1 MKYKP
6 ELGIFGNL
14 KELFKQTNRIDSTTF
29 SFRSEAEQQNLQL
42 QADIV
47 ESVIDEYN
55 ALTEV

>member
-1 MKYKP
+1 MKYKA

-14 KELFKQTNRIDSTTF
+14 KELFKQTTRIDSNTQ
-29 SFRSEAEQQNLQL
+29 SYRGEAEQQNLEL

>member
-1 MKYKP
+1 MRYKS

-14 KELFKQTNRIDSTTF
+14 KELFKQTNRIDSNTQ
-29 SFRSEAEQQNLQL
+29 SYRGEAEQNNLQL

>member
-1 MKYKP
+1 MRYKS

-14 KELFKQTNRIDSTTF
+14 KELFKETARINSNTL
-29 SFRSEAEQQNLQL
+29 SFRSEAEQKNLQL

>member
-1 MKYKP
+1 MRYKS

-14 KELFKQTNRIDSTTF
+14 KELFKETARIYSNTL
-29 SFRSEAEQQNLQL
+29 SFRNEAEQKNLQL

>member
-1 MKYKP
+1 MKYKS

-14 KELFKQTNRIDSTTF
+14 KELFKETARIDYNAQSY
-29 SFRSEAEQQNLQL
+29 RNEAEQKNLQL